1 MHDLGYGELRVT
13 RDQQWRLSNLLQ
25 PLRNMLL
32 AIMFEWGIALQG
44 LHSAHHRA
52 ATDAE
57 KTAQTRGLIR
67 KFARQVGKDY
77 LFFPALSPRRWRRT
91 LTANVGQP
99 AAQCVGVSGDLLWAL
114 CGCAARRAGPVRT
127 GWFVESLATQTLII
141 FAIRTRRVPFFRS
154 RPGLVLTLAAFCR
167 CRRGRYAHRVT
178 AGPPTRVHHTAVAV
192 LHRAGPVHN
201 RVPATRRDD
210 EDGVLGRSDAPCR
223 SAPPHP
229 RPRAPHPPP
238 RRPLQPRQPRQPH
251 RPPARRPGPVT
262 HGSPRILAA
271 AAAQPAGR

>member
-1 MHDLGYGELRVT
+1 MFTNVIGMDDDLGYGVLRVT

-52 ATDAE
+52 ATDAQ

-77 LFFPALSPRRWRRT
+77 LFFPALSLRRWRRT
-91 LTANVGQP
+91 LTANV
-99 AAQCVGVSGDLLWAL
+99 AANLLCNVWAYL
-114 CGCAARRAGPVRT
+114 VICCGHFPDVLHAGPVQFRT

-154 RPGLVLTLAAFCR
+154 RPGLVLTLAAF
-167 CRRGRYAHRVT
+167 AV
-178 AGPPTRVHHTAVAV
+178 VAV
-192 LHRAGPVHN
+192 
-201 RVPATRRDD
+201 
-210 EDGVLGRSDAPCR
+210 GVALTVSPLAHQLGFTTLPWQFFTALVLFTI
-223 SAPPHP
+223 AY
-229 RPRAPHPPP
+229 
-238 RRPLQPRQPRQPH
+238 L
-251 RPPARRPGPVT
+251 VLVEMMKT
-262 HGSPRILAA
+262 VF
-271 AAAQPAGR
+271 